1 MQSRPGTRHDYPLG
15 GSALEEDR
23 LVHQAI
29 HQAPRSRQLLEQ
41 IGIQPGWNVADLGCG
56 PLGILHILS
65 RFVDRARSE
74 LARRGLTNVTIVQ
87 ADALETGLERGGFEL
102 VHERL
107 LAINGPSRE
116 RLVAEMMSLLRP
128 GGMIVLE
135 DVDNV
140 SWLCHPP
147 HPAWDA
153 LLRAFHAVF
162 QKAGGDPFV
171 GRRLAELLRTAGAQD
186 VEVETRVEVAIAGTY
201 QRTHLLSL
209 VDSVADRILASG
221 LMASD
226 EFAAHKTALARHLED
241 PNTVVIDK
249 LLVQAWGRNNV

>member
-65 RFVDRARSE
+65 ESVGPQGHVVGVERESRFVDRARSE

-107 LAINGPSRE
+107 LAINVPSRE

-140 SWLCHPP
+140 SWL
-147 HPAWDA
+147 
-153 LLRAFHAVF
+153 
-162 QKAGGDPFV
+162 
-171 GRRLAELLRTAGAQD
+171 
-186 VEVETRVEVAIAGTY
+186 
-201 QRTHLLSL
+201 
-209 VDSVADRILASG
+209 
-221 LMASD
+221 
-226 EFAAHKTALARHLED
+226 
-241 PNTVVIDK
+241 
-249 LLVQAWGRNNV
+249 